1 MSEPA
6 DASHVESR
14 PRTWPILSGT
24 VPLLADGFTR
34 RPETGHGPW
43 ESLRPGVTVVI
54 GPDGEPRAIARHRG
68 GTGKTQLAS
77 AFARKLWAT
86 GDLDL
91 LVWVDA
97 CSRDRIVSGYARALA
112 DIKIA
117 APPGKPE
124 AAADRFLTWLGDTG
138 RRWLVVLDGL
148 SDQADADGLL
158 PHGQSGQAVVTT
170 RLPSLNALPGEN
182 GNGLRRSAPTAQQL
196 SVALPVFS
204 QREAR
209 QYLSD
214 RLDNDPYQAAGALDL
229 AAAVECLPVG
239 LDLAVA
245 YLLDTGQ
252 DCRQYRLAID
262 KYRRDWVDGIGGDP
276 LVPSWML
283 AFDRA
288 RQFAPTELPLPA
300 IKLAAVL
307 GPSWIPGAVLTSA
320 AACAYATGRQAVTEA
335 DQASIR
341 AAFGNLQRVGL
352 VAIEP
357 DDEIR
362 TLRMSAAVQ
371 SSVQRV
377 MGPTEL
383 RRAVQAAADAV
394 YECWP
399 DGGSNAELEQALRA
413 CAVSVIRCDDQALWK
428 PDCHPLLL
436 RVGQSLDDE
445 LLAETAL
452 GYWRDLADSATK
464 QHGARAGVTFQL
476 RDMYASA
483 ATAAGH
489 AEEAVTLRQEL
500 AADTDEVAGAASPQ
514 AIAARSRL
522 AAALRAAGR
531 FSEAISLGTRVAADS
546 EKAFGS
552 AHAQTKQSLRELGG
566 AYCDAGQ
573 YREAVD
579 VLQRCLTLQAQTAGM
594 MHPETAAVRRELAE
608 AYRKAGRVT
617 EAIRIYQDALAQ
629 VESALGVAHP
639 DTVAAR
645 EGLAAAYYRAGRTT
659 EAASAFERAL
669 ADWRRVPGNGPAS
682 TIAARTNLAAAYSM
696 TGRPRQA
703 IPLYE
708 GVLTDVERI
717 RGASHP
723 ETLRTRWNL
732 AAAYHKARRL
742 PEAVELGEAT
752 LADCERFLGLG
763 SRDTLTTRANLAHAY
778 HATGRLKRAS
788 AHFDRALRDCERALG
803 PDDPLTNSVRDL
815 RNRYLAGRQGF
826 APIIAPPEVLAVR
839 PRTAGP
845 ASLVVAGRRESRADD
860 SAVASPAAR

>member
-6 DASHVESR
+6 DVSHVN
-14 PRTWPILSGT
+14 PQTRTWPILSGT
-24 VPLLADGFTR
+24 VPLLAAGFTR

-43 ESLRPGVTVVI
+43 EALHPGVTVVI
-54 GPDGEPRAIARHRG
+54 GPDADPRTSARHRG

-77 AFARKLWAT
+77 AFARRLWAA

-91 LVWVDA
+91 LVWLDA
-97 CSRDRIVSGYARALA
+97 SSRDRIVAGYARALA
-112 DIKIA
+112 DIRVA
-117 APPGKPE
+117 APPGQPE
-124 AAADRFLTWLGDTG
+124 AAADRFLAWLGDTG

-148 SDQADADGLL
+148 ADQADAEGLW
-158 PHGQSGQAVVTT
+158 PHGQSGQTVVTT
-170 RLPSLNALPGEN
+170 RLARLAAQPAEN
-182 GNGLRRSAPTAQQL
+182 GMRRAVAPAPQQV

-262 KYRRDWVDGIGGDP
+262 QYRRDWVNGTGGDP

-307 GPSWIPGAVLTSA
+307 GSSWIPGAVLTSA
-320 AACAYATGRQAVTEA
+320 AACTYATGRQDVTEA
-335 DQASIR
+335 DQAGIR
-341 AAFGNLQRVGL
+341 AAFGNLERVGL

-357 DDEIR
+357 DDEVR
-362 TLRMSAAVQ
+362 TVRMAAAVQ

-377 MGPTEL
+377 MGQAEL
-383 RRAVQAAADAV
+383 RRAVQAGAEAV

-399 DGGSNAELEQALRA
+399 DGASSAELEQALRA
-413 CAVSVIRCDDQALWK
+413 CAISLMRCDDQALWN
-428 PDCHPLLL
+428 PGCHPLLL
-436 RVGQSLDDE
+436 RVGQSLDEE
-445 LLAETAL
+445 LLAETSV
-452 GYWRDLADSATK
+452 GYWRDLADSSAK
-464 QHGARAGVTFQL
+464 QHGARSGVTFQL
-476 RDMYASA
+476 RDRYASA
-483 ATAAGH
+483 ATAAGQTD
-489 AEEAVTLRQEL
+489 EAVVIRQEL
-500 AADTDEVAGAASPQ
+500 AADIDEAAGPASPQ

-522 AAALRAAGR
+522 AAAFRAAGR
-531 FSEAISLGTRVAADS
+531 FSEAISVGTRAAADS
-546 EKAFGS
+546 ETAFGS

-566 AYCDAGQ
+566 AYSDAGQ

-594 MHPETAAVRRELAE
+594 MHPETAAVRHELAE
-608 AYRKAGRVT
+608 AYRRAGRVT

-629 VESALGVAHP
+629 VENALGTGHP
-639 DTVAAR
+639 DTLAAR
-645 EGLAAAYYRAGRTT
+645 EALAVAYYRAGRTT
-659 EAASAFERAL
+659 EAATAFERAL
-669 ADWRRVPGNGPAS
+669 AEWRRSPGHGPAS
-682 TIAARTNLAAAYSM
+682 TITARTNLASAYCM

-708 GVLTDVERI
+708 GVLADLERI
-717 RGASHP
+717 RGAAHP
-723 ETLRTRWNL
+723 QTLRTRWNL
-732 AAAYHKARRL
+732 AAAFHKARRL
-742 PEAVELGEAT
+742 PEAVELGETT

-763 SRDTLTTRANLAHAY
+763 SRDTLTARANLAHAY

-803 PDDPLTNSVRDL
+803 PDDSLTSSVKDL

-826 APIIAPPEVLAVR
+826 APIIAPPEELSGQ
-839 PRTAGP
+839 PRTTEA
-845 ASLVVAGRRESRADD
+845 AAVVVAAASR
-860 SAVASPAAR
+860 VRG